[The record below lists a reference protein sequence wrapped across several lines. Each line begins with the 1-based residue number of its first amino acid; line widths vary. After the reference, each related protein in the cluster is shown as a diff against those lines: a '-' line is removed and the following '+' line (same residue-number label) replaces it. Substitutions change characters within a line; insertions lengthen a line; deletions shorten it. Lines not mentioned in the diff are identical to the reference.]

1 MFNSV
6 NVVTDDLFSSA
17 QCLHNIDIYKISF
30 LTVSKLWIYGM
41 NPDSFHS
48 VFLYLV
54 SYLDAGWHCSVIVDS
69 SRCMRMLRHRPR
81 RGGVL

>member
-30 LTVSKLWIYGM
+30 LTVRKRWIYGM

-48 VFLYLV
+48 VFCIWFRTWMQV
-54 SYLDAGWHCSVIVDS
+54 GIVAS
-69 SRCMRMLRHRPR
+69 
-81 RGGVL
+81 

>member
-6 NVVTDDLFSSA
+6 NGVTDDLFSSG

-30 LTVSKLWIYGM
+30 LTVRKRWIYGM
-41 NPDSFHS
+41 KAVGFSLC
-48 VFLYLV
+48 FLFLFG
-54 SYLDAGWHCSVIVDS
+54 LDAGWRCSVIVNS